1 MIPLRKPTAAGSGV
15 RLPDFKRRFQDD
27 QAKDEATGQAVA
39 QPAGAV
45 PITSISPAVAMVER
59 SPAHP
64 ARSRSEQASQPEQ
77 GPVVVPSRLRAIAVS
92 TRVMSLVR
100 DTAAGVLLCQLI
112 YWTRRGVDVEEHDGW
127 IYKTAHEWQQET
139 GLSWKVQRRARTHL
153 LELDVLEERKQLM
166 PARLEF
172 RLKLSTLVPM
182 LAERAELALE
192 TIDLA
197 HFRDSQSTTADDLI
211 GRAFLFHGTLVR
223 VFPVHSAMMCSR
235 LIASARLPALDAQ
248 ALMQVAGRGGSGQTR
263 LVTMHRDQWR
273 AETGLS
279 RDQWQTARRHLRD
292 VGVLIERRHN
302 FPRRVDLAVDIRA
315 LAEVLRQ
322 SSSRAQP
329 DLEDSDIHGS
339 LTPDRSAGRS
349 PYRQDRA
356 KQAGGI
362 GHHPIPPSQ
371 SPDPAVKDR
380 PIPPL
385 RIAQSHLYPLGL
397 QGSVHPQ
404 PQGAGETAP
413 PTVQDPGFA
422 TFAWG
427 GGGVYGTLKVQI
439 QPPAEQPGITSVMAK
454 RAQALIWPKLFAAAD
469 QELTIN
475 HLAGLDRAIQ
485 QTVLDEIDWLQ
496 GSGKPIRSPVA
507 LARTL
512 ARKARQG
519 EFVPDGAHRIAA
531 DREAAAAEAERRR
544 QEVIQ
549 RQQAAESTPAPLSP
563 KAEAARERLAKWR
576 AGMGRKAG

>member
-302 FPRRVDLAVDIRA
+302 FPRRVDLAVDMRA

-549 RQQAAESTPAPLSP
+549 RKQAAESTPAPLSP

>member
-1 MIPLRKPTAAGSGV
+1 MIPLRKPTAAGSGL
-15 RLPDFKRRFQDD
+15 RLPDFKRRFQAE
-27 QAKDEATGQAVA
+27 QAKEEASTQPVA
-39 QPAGAV
+39 QTPAAAPSVAAV
-45 PITSISPAVAMVER
+45 PAAALTER
-59 SPAHP
+59 SPTRA
-64 ARSRSEQASQPEQ
+64 RSEQAVSQGDHTPAA
-77 GPVVVPSRLRAIAVS
+77 VPSRLRAIAVS

-112 YWTRRGVDVEEHDGW
+112 YWTRRGVDVQERDGW

-182 LAERAELALE
+182 LAARAELAVD
-192 TIDLA
+192 TVDLA
-197 HFRDSQSTTADDLI
+197 HFRDSQSTTADELI

-235 LIASARLPALDAQ
+235 LIASARLPALDGQ
-248 ALMQVAGRGGSGQTR
+248 ALMQAAGRGGSGQTR

-273 AETGLS
+273 TETGLS
-279 RDQWQTARRHLRD
+279 RDQWQTARRHLREA
-292 VGVLIERRHN
+292 GVLVERRHN
-302 FPRRVDLAVDIRA
+302 FPRRVDLAVDMRA

-329 DLEDSDIHGS
+329 DLEDSDVHGS
-339 LTPDRSAGRS
+339 FEPGRTTGYS

-385 RIAQSHLYPLGL
+385 GIAQSHLYPLGL

-404 PQGAGETAP
+404 PQNAGETA
-413 PTVQDPGFA
+413 QQPGPSPRFTA
-422 TFAWG
+422 FAWG
-427 GGGVYGTLKVQI
+427 GGGGYGTLKVQI
-439 QPPAEQPGITSVMAK
+439 QPPVEQLAVTSVMAK

-469 QELTIN
+469 QEQAIH

-512 ARKARQG
+512 ARKAKQG

-531 DREAAAAEAERRR
+531 DREAAAAEAVRRR
-544 QEVIQ
+544 QEAIQ
-549 RQQAAESTPAPLSP
+549 RQQAAASTPTPLSP
-563 KAEAARERLAKWR
+563 EAEAARERLAKWR
-576 AGMGRKAG
+576 AGMRRRAG

>member
-1 MIPLRKPTAAGSGV
+1 
-15 RLPDFKRRFQDD
+15 
-27 QAKDEATGQAVA
+27 
-39 QPAGAV
+39 
-45 PITSISPAVAMVER
+45 
-59 SPAHP
+59 
-64 ARSRSEQASQPEQ
+64 
-77 GPVVVPSRLRAIAVS
+77 
-92 TRVMSLVR
+92 MSLVR

-112 YWTRRGVDVEEHDGW
+112 YWTRRGVDVQERDGW

-153 LELDVLEERKQLM
+153 LELDLLEERKQLM

-172 RLKLSTLVPM
+172 RLKLSTLIPM
-182 LAERAELALE
+182 LAARAELAVD
-192 TIDLA
+192 TVDLA
-197 HFRDSQSTTADDLI
+197 HFRDSQSTTADELI

-235 LIASARLPALDAQ
+235 LIASARLPALDGQ
-248 ALMQVAGRGGSGQTR
+248 ALMQAAGRGGSGQTR

-273 AETGLS
+273 TETGLS
-279 RDQWQTARRHLRD
+279 RDQWQTARRHLREAGIL
-292 VGVLIERRHN
+292 VERRHN
-302 FPRRVDLAVDIRA
+302 FPRRVDLAVDMRA

-329 DLEDSDIHGS
+329 DLEDSDVHSSVEPSRTTGY
-339 LTPDRSAGRS
+339 S

-380 PIPPL
+380 PIQPL
-385 RIAQSHLYPLGL
+385 RIAQSQLYPSGL

-404 PQGAGETAP
+404 PQNAGETA
-413 PTVQDPGFA
+413 QQPGPNPRFT

-427 GGGVYGTLKVQI
+427 GGGGYGTLKVQI
-439 QPPAEQPGITSVMAK
+439 QPPAEQPAVTSVMAK
-454 RAQALIWPKLFAAAD
+454 RAQALIWPKVFAAAD
-469 QELTIN
+469 QEQAIH

-531 DREAAAAEAERRR
+531 DRDAAAAEAERRR
-544 QEVIQ
+544 QQAIQ
-549 RQQAAESTPAPLSP
+549 RKQAAASTPAPLSP
-563 KAEAARERLAKWR
+563 EAEAAREKLAKWR
-576 AGMGRKAG
+576 AGMGRRAG

>member
-1 MIPLRKPTAAGSGV
+1 MIPLRKPTAAGSGL
-15 RLPDFKRRFQDD
+15 RLPDFKRRFQAE
-27 QAKDEATGQAVA
+27 QAKDEASA
-39 QPAGAV
+39 QPAV
-45 PITSISPAVAMVER
+45 QTPAVVPSAAAPQSVANVER
-59 SPAHP
+59 SL
-64 ARSRSEQASQPEQ
+64 ARARSEQAVSQGDHTPAA
-77 GPVVVPSRLRAIAVS
+77 VPSRLRAIAVS

-112 YWTRRGVDVEEHDGW
+112 YWTRRGVDVQERDGW

-139 GLSWKVQRRARTHL
+139 GLSWKVQRRARMHL
-153 LELDVLEERKQLM
+153 LDLDVLEERKQLM

-172 RLKLSTLVPM
+172 RLKLNTLVPM
-182 LAERAELALE
+182 LAARAELAVE

-197 HFRDSQSTTADDLI
+197 HFRGSQSTMADELI
-211 GRAFLFHGTLVR
+211 GRAFLFHGTLTR

-235 LIASARLPALDAQ
+235 LIASARLPALDGQ
-248 ALMQVAGRGGSGQTR
+248 ALMQAAGRGGAGQTR

-273 AETGLS
+273 TETGLS
-279 RDQWQTARRHLRD
+279 RDQWQTARRHLREA
-292 VGVLIERRHN
+292 GVLVERRHN
-302 FPRRVDLAVDIRA
+302 FPRRVDLAIDMRA

-329 DLEDSDIHGS
+329 DLEDSDHIGS
-339 LTPDRSAGRS
+339 VELGRTTGHS

-356 KQAGGI
+356 KQAGGN
-362 GHHPIPPSQ
+362 GHHPIQPSQ

-380 PIPPL
+380 PIQPL
-385 RIAQSHLYPLGL
+385 RIAQAHLYPLGL

-404 PQGAGETAP
+404 PQNASETAQQP
-413 PTVQDPGFA
+413 GPSPGFT

-427 GGGVYGTLKVQI
+427 GGGGYGTLKVQI
-439 QPPAEQPGITSVMAK
+439 QPPVEQPAITSVMAK

-469 QELTIN
+469 QEQALH
-475 HLAGLDRAIQ
+475 HLAGLERAIQ

-531 DREAAAAEAERRR
+531 DRDVAAAAAERRR
-544 QEVIQ
+544 QEAVQ
-549 RQQAAESTPAPLSP
+549 RKQAAASTPAPLSP
-563 KAEAARERLAKWR
+563 EAEAARERLAKWR
-576 AGMGRKAG
+576 AGMGRRAG